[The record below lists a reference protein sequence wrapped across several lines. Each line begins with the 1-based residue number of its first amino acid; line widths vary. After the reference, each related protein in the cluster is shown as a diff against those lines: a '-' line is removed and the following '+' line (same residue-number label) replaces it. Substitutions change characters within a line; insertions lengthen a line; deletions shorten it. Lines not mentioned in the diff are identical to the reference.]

1 MDNRDDLNHETLQN
15 LPSGAALS
23 WGIVK
28 QGKRGPKG
36 ELSIKQIVDAAIGIA
51 DREGLSAVSMSRVA
65 QTLGYTT
72 MSLYR
77 YITSKDDLL
86 LLMQDAACAIPI
98 PPEDENQ
105 DWREGMREYVRG
117 CMDIFVKH
125 PWYGEIPVTG
135 VPVSPNIL
143 KLIDWLLRS
152 MRSFPLNDFEKMSI
166 VLLLSSYGR
175 SIGLISADM
184 NKAVKAGAAPDDFS
198 GVPYSAALKLLVKPE
213 QYPDLFP
220 IVMSGIYAGERE
232 AENPIV
238 NDLDFGL
245 DRILDGIEQYL
256 EQKRNP

>member
-36 ELSIKQIVDAAIGIA
+36 ELSIKQIVDTAVGIA
-51 DREGLSAVSMSRVA
+51 DMDGLSAVSMSRVA

-86 LLMQDAACAIPI
+86 LLMQDAVCDIPI

-117 CMDIFVKH
+117 CMHIFVKH
-125 PWYGEIPVTG
+125 PWYGDIPVTG

-175 SIGLISADM
+175 SLGLIQADM
-184 NKAVKAGAAPDDFS
+184 NKAVKAGAGPDDFS

-213 QYPDLFP
+213 QYPDLYP

-238 NDLDFGL
+238 NDLEFGL

-256 EQKRNP
+256 EQKRNQ